1 MCKHAHHSDEAVL
14 EQGTKS
20 LLRTPYLGK
29 VGKGNSHTRIKTGP
43 HSFSIKVK

>member
-20 LLRTPYLGK
+20 LLRPSLTWERWERGIPVQELK
-29 VGKGNSHTRIKTGP
+29 QDLI
-43 HSFSIKVK
+43 HSVSR